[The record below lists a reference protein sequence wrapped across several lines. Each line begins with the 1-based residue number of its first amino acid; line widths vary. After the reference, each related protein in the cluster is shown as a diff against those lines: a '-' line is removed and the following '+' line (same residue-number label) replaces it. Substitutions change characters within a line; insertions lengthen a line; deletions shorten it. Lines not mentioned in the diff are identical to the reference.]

1 MDDAARV
8 KTLEAELEAARRTI
22 EALVSR
28 TEVDDLDRFAVYKTI
43 AHLESIVEKRGR
55 EMDALVQLRKALY
68 DGGPEAILELDRD
81 ARILGCNPLAERILH
96 REQSELVGVPVSAI
110 LEPASGAALTGL
122 LWAGFSGVGESPI
135 TLEDGRKVSFAVGQP
150 SDTTRF
156 VTFRD
161 DTARL
166 LLEEELHHARRLA
179 SIGHLAGGVAHQI
192 NNPLAVIQGR
202 VELLQ
207 SLADI
212 DVASLARQLQVIMDH
227 CRRIAGIVE
236 NLQTFA
242 RPRPAERRAVPVQE
256 VIARALQ
263 QVQTRLPRPQV
274 QSSVTPPD
282 LEIRADPGQLAQLIG
297 NLIATLADHGPRRP
311 FRIAASSGPEHGT
324 ISFAFDAAAVP
335 PELLEELQSSYPPVG
350 RTLDPGTSLALSIS
364 WALIREH
371 GGRVESMPGEPS
383 RVRVVLPADPAV
395 PEVSGR
401 HAEGERSLKILV
413 VDDEQLLCETVTWM
427 LAEEGHRIVALHA
440 AEDAI
445 ARLQVE
451 QFDVVLTDLRL
462 PGMDGEVLIRTMSER
477 WPELATRAIL
487 TSGLLHTPRS
497 DIPYLQKPFSRS
509 QLVAAIR
516 HVADR
521 TVPDRAVDRPGA
533 VAERR
538 RR

>member
-1 MDDAARV
+1 MDDPRRIE
-8 KTLEAELEAARRTI
+8 TLEAELAAARRTI
-22 EALVSR
+22 DALVAR
-28 TEVDDLDRFAVYKTI
+28 TGIDDLDRFAVYKTI
-43 AHLESIVEKRGR
+43 AHLESIVEKQGH
-55 EMDALVQLRKALY
+55 ELEALGQIRRALY
-68 DGGPEAILELDRD
+68 EGGPDAILQLDRET
-81 ARILGCNPLAERILH
+81 RIVGCNPLAERIL
-96 REQSELVGVPVSAI
+96 RRAQSELVGVPVSAI

-135 TLEDGRKVSFAVGQP
+135 TLEDGRKVSFAVGQH

-156 VTFRD
+156 VSFRD

-179 SIGHLAGGVAHQI
+179 GIGHLAGGVAHQI

-207 SLADI
+207 SLTDI

-242 RPRPAERRAVPVQE
+242 RPHPAESRSVPVRD

-263 QVQTRLPRPQV
+263 QVQTRVPRPQL
-274 QSSVTPPD
+274 QTSVTPPE
-282 LEIRADPGQLAQLIG
+282 LEIRAEPGQLAQLVA
-297 NLIATLADHGPRRP
+297 NLVATLADHGPRRT
-311 FRIAASSGPEHGT
+311 FRIEASGDAERRAV
-324 ISFAFDAAAVP
+324 SFVFDAAGVP
-335 PELLEELQSSYPPVG
+335 PEVLDELQSAYPPVG
-350 RTLDPGTSLALSIS
+350 RMLDPGTSLALSIS
-364 WALIREH
+364 WALLREH
-371 GGRVESMPGEPS
+371 GGRVEPLAGEPP
-383 RVRVVLPADPAV
+383 RVRIVLPADPGVLGPPIRLAD
-395 PEVSGR
+395 
-401 HAEGERSLKILV
+401 ERSLKILV
-413 VDDEQLLCETVTWM
+413 VDDEQLLTETVTWM

-440 AEDAI
+440 AEDAL

-462 PGMDGEVLIRTMSER
+462 PGMDGEALIRAMAER

-497 DIPYLQKPFSRS
+497 DMAYLQKPFSRS

-516 HVADR
+516 QVADR
-521 TVPDRAVDRPGA
+521 S
-533 VAERR
+533 VASRSKVERMR
-538 RR
+538 

>member
-1 MDDAARV
+1 MDDARRIE
-8 KTLEAELEAARRTI
+8 TLEAELAAARRTI
-22 EALVSR
+22 EALVAR
-28 TEVDDLDRFAVYKTI
+28 TGIDDLDRFAVYKTI
-43 AHLESIVEKRGR
+43 AHLESIVEKQGR
-55 EMDALVQLRKALY
+55 ELGALDQIRRALY
-68 DGGPEAILELDRD
+68 EGGPDAILQLDRET
-81 ARILGCNPLAERILH
+81 RIVGCNPLAERIL
-96 REQSELVGVPVSAI
+96 RRAQTELVGVPVSAI

-135 TLEDGRKVSFAVGQP
+135 TLDDGRKVSFAVGQP

-156 VTFRD
+156 VSFRD

-166 LLEEELHHARRLA
+166 RLEEELHHARRLA
-179 SIGHLAGGVAHQI
+179 GIGHLAGGVAHQI

-207 SLADI
+207 SLTEI

-242 RPRPAERRAVPVQE
+242 RPHPADARSVLVRD

-263 QVQTRLPRPQV
+263 QVQTRVPRPQL
-274 QSSVTPPD
+274 QSSVTPPG
-282 LEIRADPGQLAQLIG
+282 LEIRAEPGQLAQLVA
-297 NLIATLADHGPRRP
+297 NLVATLADHGPRRT
-311 FRIAASSGPEHGT
+311 FRIDATGDAERRVV
-324 ISFAFDAAAVP
+324 SFVFDAAGVP
-335 PELLEELQSSYPPVG
+335 PEVLDELQSAYPPVG
-350 RTLDPGTSLALSIS
+350 RMLDPGTSLALSIS
-364 WALIREH
+364 WALLREH
-371 GGRVESMPGEPS
+371 GGRVETVGGEPP
-383 RVRVVLPADPAV
+383 RVRVALPADPGV
-395 PEVSGR
+395 LGPPIRLVD
-401 HAEGERSLKILV
+401 GERSLKILV

-440 AEDAI
+440 AEDAL
-445 ARLQVE
+445 ARLQIE

-462 PGMDGEVLIRTMSER
+462 PGMDGEALIRTMAER

-497 DIPYLQKPFSRS
+497 DTPYLQKPFSRT

-516 HVADR
+516 QVADR
-521 TVPDRAVDRPGA
+521 A
-533 VAERR
+533 VANRSKAERGR
-538 RR
+538 

>member
-8 KTLEAELEAARRTI
+8 KALEAELAAARRTI
-22 EALVSR
+22 DALVSR
-28 TEVDDLDRFAVYKTI
+28 TSMDDLDRFAVYKTI
-43 AHLESIVEKRGR
+43 AHLESVVEKRGR
-55 EMDALVQLRKALY
+55 EMEALQQLRRALFE
-68 DGGPEAILELDRD
+68 GSPEAILELDLET
-81 ARILGCNPLAERILH
+81 RIVGCNPLAERILG
-96 REQSELVGVPVSAI
+96 RTQGELVGVPVSAL
-110 LEPASGAALTGL
+110 LEPSSGAALTGL
-122 LWAGFSGVGESPI
+122 LWAGFSGVGDSPI
-135 TLEDGRKVSFAVGQP
+135 TLEDGRKVSFAVGKP
-150 SDTTRF
+150 SEASRF

-207 SLADI
+207 SLREI
-212 DVASLARQLQVIMDH
+212 DLASLARQLHVIMEH

-242 RPRPAERRAVPVQE
+242 RPRPAEPRSVPVQE
-256 VIARALQ
+256 VISRALQ
-263 QVQTRLPRPQV
+263 QVSTRLVRAQV

-282 LEIRADPGQLAQLIG
+282 LEICADPAQLAQLVG

-311 FRIAASSGPEHGT
+311 FRVHASAGPEPAT
-324 ISFAFDAAAVP
+324 ISFTFDAVAVP
-335 PELLEELQSSYPPVG
+335 TELLDELESSYPPAG
-350 RTLDPGTSLALSIS
+350 RMLDPGTSLALSIS

-371 GGRVESMPGEPS
+371 GGRVDASEPN
-383 RVRVVLPADPAV
+383 RVRVLLPADPAV
-395 PEVSGR
+395 AEVPGR
-401 HAEGERSLKILV
+401 AGVGERSLRILV

-445 ARLQVE
+445 ARLQLE
-451 QFDVVLTDLRL
+451 QFDIVLTDLRL
-462 PGMDGEVLIRTMSER
+462 PGMDGEALIRTMAER

-497 DIPYLQKPFSRS
+497 GIPYLQKPFSRA

-516 HVADR
+516 Q
-521 TVPDRAVDRPGA
+521 
-533 VAERR
+533 VAERVR
-538 RR
+538 

>member
-1 MDDAARV
+1 VDDARRLE
-8 KTLEAELEAARRTI
+8 TLEAELAAARRTI
-22 EALVSR
+22 DALVSR
-28 TEVDDLDRFAVYKTI
+28 TGIDDLDRFAVYKTI
-43 AHLESIVEKRGR
+43 AHLESIVEKQGR
-55 EMDALVQLRKALY
+55 QLDALHQLEKALY
-68 DGGPEAILELDRD
+68 EGGPDAILQLDRET
-81 ARILGCNPLAERILH
+81 RIIGCNPLAERIL
-96 REQSELVGVPVSAI
+96 RRAQSELVGVPVSAV

-207 SLADI
+207 SLTEL

-242 RPRPAERRAVPVQE
+242 RPRPAEPRFVSVRDA
-256 VIARALQ
+256 IARALQ
-263 QVQTRLPRPQV
+263 QVQTRVPRPQI

-282 LEIRADPGQLAQLIG
+282 LEIRADPSQLAQLIA
-297 NLIATLADHGPRRP
+297 NLVATLADHGPRRA
-311 FRIAASSGPEHGT
+311 FRIEASGDSERGA
-324 ISFAFDAAAVP
+324 IWFAFDAPAVP
-335 PELLEELQSSYPPVG
+335 PEVLEELQSSYPPVG

-371 GGRVESMPGEPS
+371 GGRVETAPGEPP
-383 RVRVVLPADPAV
+383 RVRLVLPADSSGLGPA
-395 PEVSGR
+395 GR
-401 HAEGERSLKILV
+401 VVEGERSLKILV

-440 AEDAI
+440 AEDAL

-451 QFDVVLTDLRL
+451 QFDIVLTDLRL
-462 PGMDGEVLIRTMSER
+462 PGMDGEALIRTMAER

-497 DIPYLQKPFSRS
+497 DTPYLQKPFSRS

-516 HVADR
+516 QVADR
-521 TVPDRAVDRPGA
+521 A
-533 VAERR
+533 VAKHSAAEQGKRA
-538 RR
+538 

>member
-1 MDDAARV
+1 VDDARRID
-8 KTLEAELEAARRTI
+8 TLEAELAAARRTI
-22 EALVSR
+22 EALVAR
-28 TEVDDLDRFAVYKTI
+28 TDIDDLDRFAVYKTI
-43 AHLESIVEKRGR
+43 AHLESIVEKQGH
-55 EMDALVQLRKALY
+55 ELLALEQIRRALY
-68 DGGPEAILELDRD
+68 EGGPDAILQLDRET
-81 ARILGCNPLAERILH
+81 RIVGCNPLAERIL
-96 REQSELVGVPVSAI
+96 RRAQSELVGVPVSAI

-135 TLEDGRKVSFAVGQP
+135 TLDDGRKVSFAVGQP

-179 SIGHLAGGVAHQI
+179 GIGHLAGGVAHQI

-207 SLADI
+207 SLTEI

-242 RPRPAERRAVPVQE
+242 RPHPAESRSVPVRE

-263 QVQTRLPRPQV
+263 QVQTRVPRPQL
-274 QSSVTPPD
+274 QTSVTPPE
-282 LEIRADPGQLAQLIG
+282 LEIRADPGQLAQLVA
-297 NLIATLADHGPRRP
+297 NLVATLADHGPRRT
-311 FRIAASSGPEHGT
+311 FRIEAAGDAERRAV
-324 ISFAFDAAAVP
+324 SFAFDAAGVP
-335 PELLEELQSSYPPVG
+335 PEVLDELQSAYPPVG
-350 RTLDPGTSLALSIS
+350 RLLDPGTGLALSIS
-364 WALIREH
+364 WALLREH
-371 GGRVESMPGEPS
+371 GGRVETMPGEPL
-383 RVRVVLPADPAV
+383 RVRIVLPADPGVHTTA
-395 PEVSGR
+395 SR
-401 HAEGERSLKILV
+401 LADGERSLKILV

-440 AEDAI
+440 AEDAL

-462 PGMDGEVLIRTMSER
+462 PGMDGETLIRTMAER

-487 TSGLLHTPRS
+487 TSGLLHTPRA
-497 DIPYLQKPFSRS
+497 DTPYLQKPFSRS

-516 HVADR
+516 QVADR
-521 TVPDRAVDRPGA
+521 SVENRSK
-533 VAERR
+533 AERVR
-538 RR
+538 